1 MASLRLA
8 LLTTVSLALFLGLA
22 IAGEGGP
29 ARFFS
34 SPPLVALTVVTIALG
49 IAALFSQG
57 HIGSGVREDRSNR
70 WVLAAFTVLGLA
82 LAYLPALSDRN
93 DVLTFGG
100 EAVRW
105 LGVAICA
112 AGGVLRLAPVFVL
125 GRRFSGL
132 VAIQP
137 DHRLV
142 TDGLY
147 GVIRHPS
154 YLGLLATGVGWSL
167 AFRGGVGLVD
177 HGAHAARA
185 GRAHERRG
193 EAARRDLRRR
203 IRSLPRPHLEA
214 RSLSLLRRVRSEP
227 TALGCLARAHPL
239 NQRALLA
246 RRPCP

>member
-1 MASLRLA
+1 MATLRLA
-8 LLTTVSLALFLGLA
+8 LLTAFSLALFFGAA
-22 IAGEGGP
+22 IVGDGGP

-34 SPPLVALTVVTIALG
+34 QPPLVALTGVTIALG
-49 IAALFSQG
+49 IAAMFTQG

-70 WVLAAFTVLGLA
+70 WVLMAFTVLGLA
-82 LAYLPALSDRN
+82 LAYVPALCDRL

-100 EAVRW
+100 DVVRW
-105 LGVAICA
+105 LGVAIYA

-167 AFRGGVGLVD
+167 ALRGGVGLV
-177 HGAHAARA
+177 
-185 GRAHERRG
+185 
-193 EAARRDLRRR
+193 
-203 IRSLPRPHLEA
+203 I
-214 RSLSLLRRVRSEP
+214 
-227 TALGCLARAHPL
+227 TALILIVLVARMNAEERL
-239 NQRALLA
+239 LEDTFAAEYAAYRARTWRLV
-246 RRPCP
+246 PYVY